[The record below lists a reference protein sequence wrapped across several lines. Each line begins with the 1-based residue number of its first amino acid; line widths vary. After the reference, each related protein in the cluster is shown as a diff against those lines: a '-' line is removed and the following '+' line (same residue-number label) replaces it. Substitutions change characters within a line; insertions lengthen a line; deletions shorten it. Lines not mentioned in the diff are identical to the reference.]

1 MTELS
6 AFEELMKKSTQTLS
20 DCQKL
25 REEIHRVGDVLTKL
39 IAMLP
44 NNEEFPDQSTFLN
57 L

>member
-1 MTELS
+1 VTELS